1 MSDNILSQINN
12 VKLPGGD
19 RQVVI
24 NNIAIQQIKGFDYND
39 ALDEAIRVGMSLFRD
54 KIYRAAVARMDTK
67 AEAAELLGVSLNTIY
82 KALERRKRNEKVF
95 IDGNGS
101 ISINDRDG
109 TGRCDVV
116 SDR

>member
-1 MSDNILSQINN
+1 MSDNILSQINK

-67 AEAAELLGVSLNTIY
+67 AEAAELLGVSLTTIY

-95 IDGNGS
+95 IDDHGTYLNNGNGG
-101 ISINDRDG
+101 DG
-109 TGRCDVV
+109 GG
-116 SDR
+116 